1 MSLRRAADPAE
12 GAPEAGTADV
22 GEHSELPEAGSF
34 WRELLA
40 DVRDAV
46 VLQDADAQVRWFNPA
61 AYELFSALHP
71 GGWPEAGHALEELL
85 KPDSSEPDNDGFVEY
100 AGRQLPVRYRTIG
113 DGWRIWTFS
122 APAEPEQDPGQ
133 SLDGFL
139 ADVGAR
145 LIGAQDREA
154 TASLVAELA
163 AGELADGVLVVLPI
177 SRGRWEWWCAEVGV
191 ATARGKV
198 RRIRPSAAPV
208 FTEAVSGKRSAAVEL
223 PPAEILGLPPVLSG
237 RLGHRASVFVAS
249 LAAGEGGVA
258 GAVVFGSTT
267 AGGAFGEHGR
277 RAIIEFTRRAGSA
290 LAGAHRFGLQ
300 EEATEGLKT
309 TLRPRQLPEVPGT
322 RTSVWYEPTSGAL
335 DVGGDF
341 YDLHP
346 RADGSALLV
355 LGDICGNGAEAAA
368 LTGRVR
374 HSLAALH
381 LVERDGRRLLQRLNE
396 ALLAA
401 GSSRFATLVV
411 GSVVPSGFGVRL
423 TLASGGHPAPL
434 VLRRTGEVEELVL
447 PGMLVGISPHARF
460 AEGTVELADGDLCL
474 LYTDGITEARG
485 YHDRAQLYG
494 QERLMRLL
502 AGCVDFTAD
511 EVVDRVR
518 ASVREWLGDAD
529 HDDIALLVIQSATG

>member
-1 MSLRRAADPAE
+1 MSLRRAADPAGE
-12 GAPEAGTADV
+12 APGAGTADV
-22 GEHSELPEAGSF
+22 GELPETGSF

-46 VLQDADAQVRWFNPA
+46 VLQDADGQVRWFNPA
-61 AYELFSALHP
+61 AYELFSTLHP
-71 GGWPEAGHALEELL
+71 GGWPEAGHALEDLL
-85 KPDSSEPDNDGFVEY
+85 EPDSSEPDNDGFVEY
-100 AGRQLPVRYRTIG
+100 AGRPLPVRYRTIAG
-113 DGWRIWTFS
+113 GWRIWTFS
-122 APAEPEQDPGQ
+122 VPAEPEQD
-133 SLDGFL
+133 SARRLDGFL

-145 LIGAQDREA
+145 LIGAQDRDA

-177 SRGRWEWWCAEVGV
+177 SRGRWEWWCAEAGV

-198 RRIRPSAAPV
+198 RRIRPAAAPV
-208 FTEAVSGKRSAAVEL
+208 FTEAVLGRRSAAVEL
-223 PPAEILGLPPVLSG
+223 PSAEILGLPLALSG
-237 RLGHRASVFVAS
+237 RLGHRTSVFVAS
-249 LAAGEGGVA
+249 LAADDSGVA
-258 GAVVFGSTT
+258 GAVVFGST
-267 AGGAFGEHGR
+267 AGGVAFGEHGR
-277 RAIIEFTRRAGSA
+277 RAIIEFTRRAGAA

-300 EEATEGLKT
+300 AEATEGLKT
-309 TLRPRQLPEVPGT
+309 TLRPRRLPEVPGT

-381 LVERDGRRLLQRLNE
+381 LVERDERRLLQRLNE

-411 GSVVPSGFGVRL
+411 GSAVPSGLGVRL
-423 TLASGGHPAPL
+423 TLASGGHPSPL
-434 VLRRTGEVEELVL
+434 VLRRTGEVEEVVL

-460 AEGTVELADGDLCL
+460 AEGAVELADGDLCL

-485 YHDRAQLYG
+485 HHDRTQLYG
-494 QERLMRLL
+494 QERLTALL
-502 AGCVDFTAD
+502 DGCVDFTAD
-511 EVVDRVR
+511 EVVERVR
-518 ASVREWLGDAD
+518 ASVREWLGEAD
-529 HDDIALLVIQSATG
+529 HDDIALLVLQSTTD